1 MYIST
6 NPSDIE
12 ATATNLPQGLT
23 ARADRAELCET
34 FCTKRK
40 LEVSQRCKNEGNL
53 ADKGL
58 TMVNSRGR

>member
-1 MYIST
+1 M
-6 NPSDIE
+6 E

-23 ARADRAELCET
+23 ARADRADECET

-53 ADKGL
+53 ADIGL